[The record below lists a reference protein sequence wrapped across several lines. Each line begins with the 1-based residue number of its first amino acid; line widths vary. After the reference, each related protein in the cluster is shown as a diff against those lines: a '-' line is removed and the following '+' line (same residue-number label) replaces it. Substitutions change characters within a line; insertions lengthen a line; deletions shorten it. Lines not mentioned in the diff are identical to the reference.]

1 MLLQAWPC
9 SSVDKTNKRQHK
21 TQVYS
26 YRTNLLCPM
35 WAYTTTLR
43 YGAIHSLNLLLSLQ
57 LLPVYINTSG
67 LHKLSL
73 YLNMCCMKQFLWNMQ
88 KYHYKLLNL
97 QQITPVWHSKNFI
110 YRNQLLITFSSS
122 VTKFTSNTLA
132 RLQITVNHWTIIV
145 C

>member
-1 MLLQAWPC
+1 MQNVRGKSRKLRSGFCVLQAWPC

-26 YRTNLLCPM
+26 YRTNPKLLCPM

-43 YGAIHSLNLLLSLQ
+43 YGGIHSLNLMLSLQ

-73 YLNMCCMKQFLWNMQ
+73 YLNTAK
-88 KYHYKLLNL
+88 
-97 QQITPVWHSKNFI
+97 
-110 YRNQLLITFSSS
+110 
-122 VTKFTSNTLA
+122 
-132 RLQITVNHWTIIV
+132 
-145 C
+145 